1 MWIDRGTFN
10 VDVEIANY
18 TGGESLTINAL
29 VDTGSTHATVPASI
43 LEQLGVEP
51 ERQRP
56 FRLADNRVVQYAT
69 GFARVRYGGDEAVVQ
84 VVFGPE
90 DVGACIGATTLE
102 NLSLAVDPMEQTLV
116 PVEGLMRLRTSMK
129 ERISQSRLV
138 LPQGNRHAIL

>member
-1 MWIDRGTFN
+1 MGTFN

-29 VDTGSTHATVPASI
+29 VDTGSTHATVPASV

-90 DVGACIGATTLE
+90 DIGACIGATTLE

-116 PVEGLMRLRTSMK
+116 PVEGLMR
-129 ERISQSRLV
+129 
-138 LPQGNRHAIL
+138 RHG

>member
-1 MWIDRGTFN
+1 MGTFN

-18 TGGESLTINAL
+18 TGGEFQSISAL
-29 VDTGSTHATVPASI
+29 VDTGSTHATVPASV

-84 VVFGPE
+84 VVFGSE
-90 DVGACIGATTLE
+90 DIAPCIGSTTLASMG
-102 NLSLAVDPMEQTLV
+102 LGVDSLQQTLV
-116 PVEGLMRLRTSMK
+116 PVEG
-129 ERISQSRLV
+129 RICLH
-138 LPQGNRHAIL
+138 G

>member
-1 MWIDRGTFN
+1 MGTFN

-18 TGGESLTINAL
+18 TGGDFQSINAL
-29 VDTGSTHATVPASI
+29 VDTGSTHATVPASV

-69 GFARVRYGGDEAVVQ
+69 GFARVRFGGDEAVVQ

-90 DVGACIGATTLE
+90 DIDACIGATTLE
-102 NLSLAVDPMEQTLV
+102 NLSLAVDPIEQTLV
-116 PVEGLMRLRTSMK
+116 PVEGLMR
-129 ERISQSRLV
+129 
-138 LPQGNRHAIL
+138 RHGPEYGEE